1 MSGPVPAR
9 VDGAAKGVLLGLID
23 DAIAAGWT
31 HGRACAVLG
40 LDRRRAW
47 RWQRRRAAG
56 TLDGARPGGRPVHG
70 LLGWE
75 RDEIVK
81 LFDEW
86 GDVDRSHRKLAHRGS
101 CLGRVWVS
109 PSTVDRVLAG
119 HGLVLAG
126 VPRAKRAPKTP
137 WPDWCEWRPNQLWC
151 WDGTQFPRCPA
162 AKHAYAI
169 VDVVSR
175 KWIATHLTS
184 TPDSVAARVLFAE
197 ALQGEGLLSD
207 EIAARLADPD
217 AELPDSDDIPLLLA
231 LPDNGPEM
239 RAGDTARFM
248 AACSIAQHFGR
259 PSAPTETDH
268 YHDQPDTTA
277 STPTLLEKTGELPR
291 RVRSTSLRAKD
302 KGNVY
307 SQSSLPNRQPIKQKR
322 VRIMFSFLKTHTVG
336 VAIIVL
342 ALLATACNPD
352 PSEPTVST
360 STTAPAS
367 ADSMPTTEPNM
378 VELSE
383 SEIRAEAPAVTPTV
397 TAEANVSVDVIQPSR
412 EEVLPSTETDS
423 SSPVEEATPEVGSVE
438 EADPPSTVDS
448 DTDPVVDT
456 PVEEATPEV
465 ESVVEADPPSTV
477 DSDTDPV
484 VDTPVEEA
492 TPEVEK
498 PQISSTNIPAQAR
511 SLSVQL
517 SDLTDNTAYMVL
529 ETFFDIYGC
538 LAGGVCSWTME
549 AHIHASIMENMI
561 DVYGRDYPRDILS
574 PIDDQLGDALSTLY
588 TLVNTFSEIADGYNV
603 SDASTFAELKSQS
616 SGLLNSLS
624 GDIFSQ
630 IEDAIDQM
638 EILEVPENALFSVR
652 QAVDK
657 ARVKIS
663 EVLQQL
669 NS

>member
-1 MSGPVPAR
+1 MAVPVRCSAWIGAGRGAGSG
-9 VDGAAKGVLLGLID
+9 
-23 DAIAAGWT
+23 
-31 HGRACAVLG
+31 
-40 LDRRRAW
+40 
-47 RWQRRRAAG
+47 
-56 TLDGARPGGRPVHG
+56 
-70 LLGWE
+70 
-75 RDEIVK
+75 
-81 LFDEW
+81 
-86 GDVDRSHRKLAHRGS
+86 
-101 CLGRVWVS
+101 
-109 PSTVDRVLAG
+109 
-119 HGLVLAG
+119 
-126 VPRAKRAPKTP
+126 
-137 WPDWCEWRPNQLWC
+137 
-151 WDGTQFPRCPA
+151 
-162 AKHAYAI
+162 
-169 VDVVSR
+169 
-175 KWIATHLTS
+175 
-184 TPDSVAARVLFAE
+184 
-197 ALQGEGLLSD
+197 
-207 EIAARLADPD
+207 ADPD

-477 DSDTDPV
+477 DSDTDPTG
-484 VDTPVEEA
+484 DTPVEEA

-517 SDLTDNTAYMVL
+517 GDLTDNTVDMVL
-529 ETFFDIYGC
+529 RTFFDIYGC
-538 LAGGVCSWTME
+538 LSGRAECSWTME
-549 AHIHASIMENMI
+549 AHIYVSILENMI
-561 DVYGRDYPRDILS
+561 DAYGRSYPRDILS
-574 PIDDQLGDALSTLY
+574 PMIGQLGDALRTLD
-588 TLVNTFSEIADGYNV
+588 TLVNTFSEIADGYNTP
-603 SDASTFAELKSQS
+603 DATTFAQLQSQS

-624 GDIFSQ
+624 GDVFNQ
-630 IEDAIDQM
+630 IEDAVDQVK
-638 EILEVPENALFSVR
+638 ILEVPENALFSVR

>member
-1 MSGPVPAR
+1 
-9 VDGAAKGVLLGLID
+9 
-23 DAIAAGWT
+23 
-31 HGRACAVLG
+31 
-40 LDRRRAW
+40 
-47 RWQRRRAAG
+47 
-56 TLDGARPGGRPVHG
+56 
-70 LLGWE
+70 
-75 RDEIVK
+75 
-81 LFDEW
+81 
-86 GDVDRSHRKLAHRGS
+86 
-101 CLGRVWVS
+101 
-109 PSTVDRVLAG
+109 
-119 HGLVLAG
+119 
-126 VPRAKRAPKTP
+126 
-137 WPDWCEWRPNQLWC
+137 
-151 WDGTQFPRCPA
+151 
-162 AKHAYAI
+162 
-169 VDVVSR
+169 
-175 KWIATHLTS
+175 
-184 TPDSVAARVLFAE
+184 
-197 ALQGEGLLSD
+197 
-207 EIAARLADPD
+207 
-217 AELPDSDDIPLLLA
+217 
-231 LPDNGPEM
+231 
-239 RAGDTARFM
+239 
-248 AACSIAQHFGR
+248 
-259 PSAPTETDH
+259 
-268 YHDQPDTTA
+268 
-277 STPTLLEKTGELPR
+277 
-291 RVRSTSLRAKD
+291 
-302 KGNVY
+302 
-307 SQSSLPNRQPIKQKR
+307 
-322 VRIMFSFLKTHTVG
+322 MFSFLKTHTVG

-477 DSDTDPV
+477 DSDTAPA